1 MTIEH
6 DGPDDPTGEAGNPED
21 HGKSTGQRTGPS
33 RPGAERLAGKSNKA
47 KRTRLERFLK
57 ARTAG
62 DKYRIKTRIAREV
75 IDPVKLQREPEL
87 QDKCFFSYRFMDSYE
102 RTQLFA
108 HCLARALAVYGKRRG
123 LVLFDKARPIA
134 MESDRMFSALW
145 AARQEMDA
153 RGLEYCRTALW
164 IVENSSDS
172 GHKYLPLPN
181 QVFTQ
186 EAFDMVMDK
195 WGTDGWWETAIFDAV
210 EPQEPP
216 EVEEPDPADEFAV
229 AVRPHPADRP
239 LDRRF
244 AAVNCI
250 GSPEQISAV
259 DDLEAWVWHGK
270 AGLPR
275 HRLATLLHR
284 AKLISV
290 DEAVRRFGQEMVD
303 AATPAPG
310 YAVDDE
316 ALALD
321 KPRAVPGCIGF
332 GPVAGNVR
340 CDACPAVK
348 HCGTLSALVDGDLL
362 AAYGSTDPRAVRK
375 RESNRKHQAAS
386 RARKK
391 RKADSGNPN
400 PEGSSDS

>member
-1 MTIEH
+1 MEAKSA
-6 DGPDDPTGEAGNPED
+6 GE
-21 HGKSTGQRTGPS
+21 
-33 RPGAERLAGKSNKA
+33 
-47 KRTRLERFLK
+47 
-57 ARTAG
+57 
-62 DKYRIKTRIAREV
+62 KYRIKTRIAREL
-75 IDPVKLQREPEL
+75 IDPAKLQRESEL
-87 QDKCFFSYRFMDSYE
+87 QGKCFFSYRYMGPYE

-108 HCLARALAVYGKRRG
+108 HCLARARAAYGKRRG
-123 LVLFDKARPIA
+123 LTLFDKARPIA

-164 IVENSSDS
+164 IVENSSSS
-172 GHKYLPLPN
+172 GRAYLPLPN

-186 EAFDMVMDK
+186 TAFDLVMDK
-195 WGTDGWWETAIFDAV
+195 WGKYGWWEMAIFDAV

-216 EVEEPDPADEFAV
+216 EVEEPDPTDAFAV

-244 AAVNCI
+244 AAVNYI
-250 GSPEQISAV
+250 GSPEQISAL
-259 DDLEAWVWHGK
+259 DDLETWVRHGL
-270 AGLPR
+270 AGLPS

-303 AATPAPG
+303 AATPTPG
-310 YAVDDE
+310 YALDE
-316 ALALD
+316 KALALD
-321 KPRAVPGCIGF
+321 NPRAVPGCIGF
-332 GPVAGNVR
+332 GPVAGSANCAV
-340 CDACPAVK
+340 CPAQK
-348 HCGTLSALVDGDLL
+348 HCGTLSGLVDADFL

-375 RESNRKHQAAS
+375 REQNRKHQAAS

-391 RKADSGNPN
+391 PKT
-400 PEGSSDS
+400 